1 MGEEAV
7 PVTLHV
13 YELSNGLARA
23 LSMQLLG
30 KQIDGVWHTAVV
42 VHGVEH
48 YYGGGLQQAVPGQ
61 TPFGPPYTIIDL
73 GNTEVPPELVQDFVQ
88 DQATTFSAAKYDL
101 FHHNCNH
108 FSNELSTFLVGHGI
122 PEHITSLPQEVLA
135 TPFGQMIAP
144 MLGGMQQQL
153 GSVGQPPLGVPPTA
167 SQSQPSAAPLQGAG
181 AGARPPASQPSSS
194 NRPNATAATAREISA
209 ATATAVQDMGIPM
222 RGTGA
227 EQLQE
232 TAGVPSEAAALR
244 GGAGAKPA
252 AANSGVSQVA
262 AENANSMDLG
272 TSAIDQ
278 VAGAGTTANV
288 AAGAKPQPSTKPSP
302 AFDPMKKA

>member
-1 MGEEAV
+1 MADDSY
-7 PVTLHV
+7 PVKLHV
-13 YELSNGLARA
+13 YDLSNGLARS

-42 VHGVEH
+42 AHGIEH
-48 YYGGGLQQAVPGQ
+48 YYGGGLQQAVPSQ
-61 TPFGPPYTIIDL
+61 TPFGQPVQVIKL
-73 GNTEVPPELVQDFVQ
+73 GETQLPADLVQEFVQ
-88 DQATTFSAAKYDL
+88 DQADTFTAFNYDL

-108 FSNELSTFLVGHGI
+108 YSNELSNFLVGHGI
-122 PEHITSLPQEVLA
+122 PDHITSLPQEVLA

-153 GSVGQPPLGVPPTA
+153 GSVGQPPLGASATAAGSSASSSQSAA
-167 SQSQPSAAPLQGAG
+167 SQASPHSAASGG
-181 AGARPPASQPSSS
+181 GVS
-194 NRPNATAATAREISA
+194 NATSATAREISA
-209 ATATAVQDMGIPM
+209 ATATAVQDMGIPV

-227 EQLQE
+227 EQLRE

-244 GGAGAKPA
+244 SATGPKPSA
-252 AANSGVSQVA
+252 PNSGVSQVA

-288 AAGAKPQPSTKPSP
+288 AAGGVPQPAKSPSP
-302 AFDPMKKA
+302 AYNPLKKS